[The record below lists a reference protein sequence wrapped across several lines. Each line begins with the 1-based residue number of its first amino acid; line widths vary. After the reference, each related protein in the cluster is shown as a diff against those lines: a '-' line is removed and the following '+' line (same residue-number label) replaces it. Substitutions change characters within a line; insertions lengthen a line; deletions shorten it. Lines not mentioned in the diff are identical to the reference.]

1 MPFLITKCVCDCV
14 CVWVCSVSNG
24 CTYDRC
30 GHYPLAQSHPS
41 ALPPAWP
48 PNARASLRGVSMSRC
63 PLMKGAYMCVTS
75 ETFGSALG
83 ALLQCSMMYGST
95 KVCVIHCIIPC
106 FSGFASEF
114 ASTKHWSVVK
124 SLSMTR
130 DLLQRGKQCLSKHFY
145 ELL

>member
-1 MPFLITKCVCDCV
+1 MITKCVYDCV
-14 CVWVCSVSNG
+14 CG
-24 CTYDRC
+24 CVLCLMGVRMKDVIAIRLPNPI
-30 GHYPLAQSHPS
+30 HQPPL
-41 ALPPAWP
+41 AWP
-48 PNARASLRGVSMSRC
+48 PNARASLRGVSLSRC

-83 ALLQCSMMYGST
+83 VLLQCSMMYGST
-95 KVCVIHCIIPC
+95 KLCIIPC

-124 SLSMTR
+124 SLSMIR